1 MSDDPDYKVG
11 YGKPPRHSQ
20 FLPGQSGFKG
30 RKKRKAETQAQMIA
44 RVRDELVTV
53 NGETMTKYELALRSV
68 IAQTVKGGKT
78 RDLKTLFEML
88 DKYGMMPEVERAAEA
103 KAAADQVVGTIMDVF
118 SRSRGR
124 DPEDRKAIDRLDQ
137 REAELVIGCPH
148 CGPKLRENW
157 NTPEYRELVKRHYGS
172 SIHQRLLQAREAQ
185 TPPRN
190 KPES

>member
-53 NGETMTKYELALRSV
+53 NGETMTKYELAVRSV
-68 IAQTVKGGKT
+68 IAQTVKGGKP

-88 DKYGMMPEVERAAEA
+88 EKYGMMPEMERAAEQ
-103 KAAADQVVGTIMDVF
+103 KAAADQVIGKIMDVF
-118 SRSRGR
+118 SRTRGHNP
-124 DPEDRKAIDRLDQ
+124 DDRRAIEKLDLQ
-137 REAELVIGCPH
+137 EAQVVIGCPH

-157 NTPEYRELVKRHYGS
+157 ITPEYRERKERFRGS
-172 SIHQRLLQAREAQ
+172 SIHQRLLWARDAQARPSDE
-185 TPPRN
+185 
-190 KPES
+190 PED

>member
-11 YGKPPRHSQ
+11 YARPPRHSQ

-68 IAQTVKGGKT
+68 MAQTIKGGKY

-88 DKYGMMPEVERAAEA
+88 DKYGVMPDVERAAET
-103 KAAADQVVGTIMDVF
+103 KAAADKVMGTILDVF
-118 SRSRGR
+118 TRSHGHNP
-124 DPEDRKAIDRLDQ
+124 DDRVAIEKLDLQ
-137 REAELVIGCPH
+137 EAQLVIGCSH

-157 NTPEYRELVKRHYGS
+157 DTPGYRERKGRFRGS
-172 SIHQRLLQAREAQ
+172 SIHQRLLRARDVR
-185 TPPRN
+185 TPLGDEPQD
-190 KPES
+190 